1 MDAKKY
7 YIETY
12 GCQMNQADS
21 ELIAG
26 LLQDVC
32 YRPTSNPENAD
43 IILINSCSVRE
54 NADRR
59 AIARLSQFKSLK
71 KSKPELLLGLIGC
84 VAQRDQGAILT
95 DKKYVDLILGP
106 DTYRNLPEIISQ
118 AQTPYV
124 DVNLSRT
131 EVYDDLVPI
140 RSSTVNA
147 WVSIMRGCNKF
158 CSFCIVPYLRGRERS
173 RSPLSIVNEI
183 KKALKDGHKEVTLL
197 GQNVNSYHYAEY
209 RFPELLEAVAA
220 IPNLRRIRFTSPH
233 PRDVNEQMLEVM
245 RSHPNICK
253 QIHLPLQAGS
263 SRILKLMNRTYDQE
277 HYLRVVEMIRTY
289 LPQAAITTD
298 IIVGFPDETS
308 DDFEQTLEVMRAV
321 KFDTAFM
328 FKYSPRVGT
337 KAAEMDDNIPE
348 EEKSRRLK
356 VVIQLQ
362 KKHTLER
369 NKSLV
374 GTIQEILIDGS
385 SKKNPAE
392 MSGRT
397 DTNKIVVLKEGR
409 PQIGEFY
416 RVKIEEAVGVSL
428 FGKIT

>member
-1 MDAKKY
+1 
-7 YIETY
+7 
-12 GCQMNQADS
+12 
-21 ELIAG
+21 
-26 LLQDVC
+26 
-32 YRPTSNPENAD
+32 
-43 IILINSCSVRE
+43 
-54 NADRR
+54 
-59 AIARLSQFKSLK
+59 
-71 KSKPELLLGLIGC
+71 
-84 VAQRDQGAILT
+84 
-95 DKKYVDLILGP
+95 
-106 DTYRNLPEIISQ
+106 
-118 AQTPYV
+118 
-124 DVNLSRT
+124 
-131 EVYDDLVPI
+131 
-140 RSSTVNA
+140 
-147 WVSIMRGCNKF
+147 
-158 CSFCIVPYLRGRERS
+158 
-173 RSPLSIVNEI
+173 
-183 KKALKDGHKEVTLL
+183 
-197 GQNVNSYHYAEY
+197 
-209 RFPELLEAVAA
+209 
-220 IPNLRRIRFTSPH
+220 
-233 PRDVNEQMLEVM
+233 NEQMLEVM